1 VFENHSSILSAL
13 GLGYL
18 VLTAWPLAKTDI
30 LERRLPNKYVLPA
43 FPITWI
49 GQILAGI
56 SGFGFQNFLIAN
68 LIALL
73 VFAVSLGINRLG
85 LLGMGDV
92 KLMTV
97 MALALGWYSPLY
109 PVVAFGLTFLIAG
122 LVALALLALKKIKLG
137 GSMPLG
143 PYLIAG
149 FLGAVTLV
157 AWSSTAH
164 QAPNL
169 TALL

>member
-1 VFENHSSILSAL
+1 MFENLSSLFSAL

-43 FPITWI
+43 FPITWL
-49 GQILAGI
+49 GQLVAGFTGAGFVNMLWALLAGVVT
-56 SGFGFQNFLIAN
+56 FGLS
-68 LIALL
+68 LL
-73 VFAVSLGINRLG
+73 INRLG

-97 MALALGWYSPLY
+97 MALALGWFSPLL
-109 PVVAFGLTFLIAG
+109 PIIALGISFLIAG
-122 LVALALLALKKIKLG
+122 IVAIWLLLRRKIKLG

-149 FLGAVTLV
+149 FLGAVTLAV
-157 AWSSTAH
+157 WS
-164 QAPNL
+164 
-169 TALL
+169 

>member
-1 VFENHSSILSAL
+1 LFSAL

-43 FPITWI
+43 FPITWL
-49 GQILAGI
+49 GQILTGVFGAGYLNM
-56 SGFGFQNFLIAN
+56 FW
-68 LIALL
+68 ALL
-73 VFAVSLGINRLG
+73 AAVITFAISLIINRLG

-97 MALALGWYSPLY
+97 MSLALGWYSPLL
-109 PVVAFGLTFLIAG
+109 PIIALGLSFLIAG
-122 LVALALLALKKIKLG
+122 AVALALLMGKRIKLG

-149 FLGAVTLV
+149 FLGTLTLAV
-157 AWSSTAH
+157 WS
-164 QAPNL
+164 
-169 TALL
+169 

>member
-1 VFENHSSILSAL
+1 VFENLSSLFSAL

-43 FPITWI
+43 FPITWL
-49 GQILAGI
+49 GQLLAGF
-56 SGFGFQNFLIAN
+56 SGAGFVNMLW
-68 LIALL
+68 ALL
-73 VFAVSLGINRLG
+73 AGVVTFGLSLVINRLG

-92 KLMTV
+92 KLMSV
-97 MALALGWYSPLY
+97 MALALGWFSPLL
-109 PVVAFGLTFLIAG
+109 PIIALGLSFLIAG
-122 LVALALLALKKIKLG
+122 IVAIWLLLRKRIKLG

-149 FLGAVTLV
+149 FLGAVTLAV
-157 AWSSTAH
+157 WS
-164 QAPNL
+164 
-169 TALL
+169 

>member
-1 VFENHSSILSAL
+1 MFENLSSLFSAL

-43 FPITWI
+43 FPITWL
-49 GQILAGI
+49 GQLLAGF
-56 SGFGFQNFLIAN
+56 SGAGFVNMLW
-68 LIALL
+68 ALL
-73 VFAVSLGINRLG
+73 AGVVTFGLSLVINRLG

-97 MALALGWYSPLY
+97 MALALGWFSPLL
-109 PVVAFGLTFLIAG
+109 PIIALGLSFLIAG
-122 LVALALLALKKIKLG
+122 VVAIWLLLTKRIKLG
-137 GSMPLG
+137 GSMALG

-149 FLGAVTLV
+149 FLGAVTLAV
-157 AWSSTAH
+157 WS
-164 QAPNL
+164 
-169 TALL
+169 

>member
-1 VFENHSSILSAL
+1 MFENLSSVFSAL

-18 VLTAWPLAKTDI
+18 VITAWPLAKTDI

-43 FPITWI
+43 FPLTWL
-49 GQILAGI
+49 GQILAGVTGA
-56 SGFGFQNFLIAN
+56 GFWNMLWAFIAGLITFC
-68 LIALL
+68 LALL
-73 VFAVSLGINRLG
+73 INRMG

-97 MALALGWYSPLY
+97 MALALGWYSPLL
-109 PVVAFGLTFLIAG
+109 PTIALGLSFLIAG
-122 LVALALLALKKIKLG
+122 AVALALLISKKLKLG

-149 FLGAVTLV
+149 FLGAITLV
-157 AWSSTAH
+157 VWS
-164 QAPNL
+164 
-169 TALL
+169 

>member
-1 VFENHSSILSAL
+1 MFENLSSLFSAL

-43 FPITWI
+43 FPITWL
-49 GQILAGI
+49 GQLLAGVTGA
-56 SGFGFQNFLIAN
+56 GFVNMLW
-68 LIALL
+68 ALL
-73 VFAVSLGINRLG
+73 AGVVTFGLSLVINRLG

-97 MALALGWYSPLY
+97 MALALGWFSPLL
-109 PVVAFGLTFLIAG
+109 PIIALGISFLIAG
-122 LVALALLALKKIKLG
+122 VVAIWLLLRKKIKLG

-149 FLGAVTLV
+149 FLGAVTLAV
-157 AWSSTAH
+157 WS
-164 QAPNL
+164 
-169 TALL
+169 

>member
-1 VFENHSSILSAL
+1 MFENLSSLFSAL

-43 FPITWI
+43 FPITWL
-49 GQILAGI
+49 GQLLAGVTGA
-56 SGFGFQNFLIAN
+56 GFVNMLW
-68 LIALL
+68 ALL
-73 VFAVSLGINRLG
+73 AGVVTFTLSLLINRLG

-92 KLMTV
+92 KLMSV
-97 MALALGWYSPLY
+97 MALALGWFSPLL
-109 PVVAFGLTFLIAG
+109 PIVALGLSFLIAG
-122 LVALALLALKKIKLG
+122 VVAFWLLMRKKIKLG

-149 FLGAVTLV
+149 FLGAVTLAV
-157 AWSSTAH
+157 WS
-164 QAPNL
+164 
-169 TALL
+169 

>member
-1 VFENHSSILSAL
+1 VFENLSSLFSAL

-43 FPITWI
+43 FPITWL
-49 GQILAGI
+49 GQIVAGVLGA
-56 SGFGFQNFLIAN
+56 GFLNMLWALIAGA
-68 LIALL
+68 ITFAISL
-73 VFAVSLGINRLG
+73 VINRMG

-97 MALALGWYSPLY
+97 MSLALGWYSPLL
-109 PVVAFGLTFLIAG
+109 PIIALGLSFLIAG
-122 LVALALLALKKIKLG
+122 LVAIILLAARRIKLG

-149 FLGAVTLV
+149 FLGAITLAV
-157 AWSSTAH
+157 WS
-164 QAPNL
+164 
-169 TALL
+169 

>member
-1 VFENHSSILSAL
+1 VFENLSSLFSAL

-43 FPITWI
+43 FPITWS
-49 GQILAGI
+49 GQIVAGVLGA
-56 SGFGFQNFLIAN
+56 GFSNMLWALIAGV
-68 LIALL
+68 ITFAISL
-73 VFAVSLGINRLG
+73 VINRMG

-97 MALALGWYSPLY
+97 MSLALGWYSPLL
-109 PVVAFGLTFLIAG
+109 PIIALGLSFLIAG
-122 LVALALLALKKIKLG
+122 LVAVVLLASRRIKLG

-149 FLGAVTLV
+149 FLGAITLAV
-157 AWSSTAH
+157 WS
-164 QAPNL
+164 
-169 TALL
+169 

>member
-1 VFENHSSILSAL
+1 MFENLSSLFSTL

-43 FPITWI
+43 FPITWL
-49 GQILAGI
+49 GQLLAGFTGA
-56 SGFGFQNFLIAN
+56 GFSNMLW
-68 LIALL
+68 ALL
-73 VFAVSLGINRLG
+73 AGVITFALSLSINRLG

-97 MALALGWYSPLY
+97 MALALGWFSPLL
-109 PVVAFGLTFLIAG
+109 P
-122 LVALALLALKKIKLG
+122 LVALGLSFLVAGVVATLLLVIRKIRLG
-137 GSMPLG
+137 ESMALG

-149 FLGAVTLV
+149 FLGAVTLAV
-157 AWSSTAH
+157 WS
-164 QAPNL
+164 
-169 TALL
+169 

>member
-1 VFENHSSILSAL
+1 MFENLSSLFSAL

-49 GQILAGI
+49 GQLLAGI
-56 SGFGFQNFLIAN
+56 FGAGFEKMLWAFIAG
-68 LIALL
+68 LVTFVFALL
-73 VFAVSLGINRLG
+73 INRAG

-92 KLMTV
+92 KLMSV
-97 MALALGWYSPLY
+97 MAIALGWYSPLL
-109 PVVAFGLTFLIAG
+109 PIIALGLTFFIAG
-122 LVALALLALKKIKLG
+122 VVALALLISRKIKLG

-143 PYLIAG
+143 PYLLAG
-149 FLGAVTLV
+149 FFGAITLAV
-157 AWSSTAH
+157 WS
-164 QAPNL
+164 
-169 TALL
+169 

>member
-1 VFENHSSILSAL
+1 MFENLSSLFSAL

-43 FPITWI
+43 FPITWL
-49 GQILAGI
+49 GQLLAGVTGA
-56 SGFGFQNFLIAN
+56 GFVNMLW
-68 LIALL
+68 ALL
-73 VFAVSLGINRLG
+73 AGVVTFTLSLLINRLG

-92 KLMTV
+92 KLMAV
-97 MALALGWYSPLY
+97 MALALGWFSPLL
-109 PVVAFGLTFLIAG
+109 PIIALGISFLIAG
-122 LVALALLALKKIKLG
+122 VVAIWLLLRKKIKLG

-149 FLGAVTLV
+149 FLGAVTLAV
-157 AWSSTAH
+157 WS
-164 QAPNL
+164 
-169 TALL
+169 

>member
-1 VFENHSSILSAL
+1 MFENLSSLFSAL

-43 FPITWI
+43 FPITWF
-49 GQILAGI
+49 GQILAGV
-56 SGFGFQNFLIAN
+56 FGAGYLNMLW
-68 LIALL
+68 ALL
-73 VFAVSLGINRLG
+73 AAVITFAISLLINRMG

-97 MALALGWYSPLY
+97 MSLALGWYSVLLPIIAL
-109 PVVAFGLTFLIAG
+109 GLSFLIAG
-122 LVALALLALKKIKLG
+122 AVALALLMGKRIKLG

-149 FLGAVTLV
+149 FLGTLTLAV
-157 AWSSTAH
+157 WS
-164 QAPNL
+164 
-169 TALL
+169 

>member
-1 VFENHSSILSAL
+1 VFENLSSLFSAL

-43 FPITWI
+43 FPITWL
-49 GQILAGI
+49 GQLLAGVTGA
-56 SGFGFQNFLIAN
+56 GFIKMLW
-68 LIALL
+68 ALL
-73 VFAVSLGINRLG
+73 AGVITFALSLSINRLG

-97 MALALGWYSPLY
+97 MALALGWFSPLL
-109 PVVAFGLTFLIAG
+109 P
-122 LVALALLALKKIKLG
+122 LVALGLSFLMAGVVAILLLVRRKIRLG
-137 GSMPLG
+137 ESMALG

-149 FLGAVTLV
+149 FLGAVTLAV
-157 AWSSTAH
+157 WS
-164 QAPNL
+164 
-169 TALL
+169 

>member
-1 VFENHSSILSAL
+1 MFENLSSLFSAL

-43 FPITWI
+43 FPITWL
-49 GQILAGI
+49 GQLLAGFTGA
-56 SGFGFQNFLIAN
+56 GFVNMLW
-68 LIALL
+68 ALL
-73 VFAVSLGINRLG
+73 AGGVTFGLSLMINRLG

-97 MALALGWYSPLY
+97 MALALGWFSPLL
-109 PVVAFGLTFLIAG
+109 PIIALGISFLIAG
-122 LVALALLALKKIKLG
+122 IVAIWLLLRRKIKLG

-149 FLGAVTLV
+149 FLGAVTLAV
-157 AWSSTAH
+157 WS
-164 QAPNL
+164 
-169 TALL
+169 

>member
-1 VFENHSSILSAL
+1 MFENLSSLFSAL

-30 LERRLPNKYVLPA
+30 FERRLPNKYVLPA
-43 FPITWI
+43 FPVTWI

-56 SGFGFQNFLIAN
+56 TGAGFWNMLWAFMAGLITFC
-68 LIALL
+68 LALL
-73 VFAVSLGINRLG
+73 INRMG

-92 KLMTV
+92 KLMAV
-97 MALALGWYSPLY
+97 MALALGWYSPLL
-109 PVVAFGLTFLIAG
+109 PIIALGLSFLIAG
-122 LVALALLALKKIKLG
+122 VVALVLLISKKIKLG

-149 FLGAVTLV
+149 FFGAITLAV
-157 AWSSTAH
+157 WS
-164 QAPNL
+164 
-169 TALL
+169 

>member
-1 VFENHSSILSAL
+1 VFENLSSLFSAL

-43 FPITWI
+43 FPITWL
-49 GQILAGI
+49 GQLLAGVTGA
-56 SGFGFQNFLIAN
+56 GFVNMLW
-68 LIALL
+68 ALL
-73 VFAVSLGINRLG
+73 AGVVTFTLSLLINRLG

-92 KLMTV
+92 KLMSV
-97 MALALGWYSPLY
+97 MALALGWFSPLL
-109 PVVAFGLTFLIAG
+109 PIIALGLSFLIAG
-122 LVALALLALKKIKLG
+122 IVAIWLLLRKKLELG

-149 FLGAVTLV
+149 FLGAVTLAV
-157 AWSSTAH
+157 WS
-164 QAPNL
+164 
-169 TALL
+169 